1 MEYSRIL
8 KAEKGGK
15 LKRCNKLHLLLVIVS
30 FFLPVKTSLAVT
42 PSSPSTE
49 KEVNEAGKLYLF
61 AEELYQTGQY
71 YRALTEYQRFNSY
84 YPNHEMNENVMFKIG
99 LCYFRGKKYREG
111 ARAFEGMNHHYPDT
125 PLGKEALLMAG
136 ECYRKQELITIA
148 IEKFSQLTEN
158 SIMEETTVKAFYAL
172 GVLYAEIGKP
182 EEAKE
187 NFKKL
192 KENSAYIDLS
202 KRLTEE
208 VDQYRATKK
217 KNPTAAGIL
226 AIIPG
231 LGHLY
236 CERPGDALVS
246 FLVNGLFIW
255 GTVESFRQEQYVLGG
270 ILAFFES
277 GWYMGNIYSAVG
289 SAYKYNRYQ
298 DKMLLEELEKNI
310 DLTAPTS
317 PSSPTLTLSF
327 DIPF

>member
-1 MEYSRIL
+1 MKHRTRFY
-8 KAEKGGK
+8 
-15 LKRCNKLHLLLVIVS
+15 LLLAIIS
-30 FFLPVKTSLAVT
+30 FFLPVKTTLAVT
-42 PSSPSTE
+42 PPSPSTE
-49 KEVNEAGKLYLF
+49 KGANEANRLYLF

-71 YRALTEYQRFNSY
+71 YRAITEYQRFNSY

-99 LCYFRGKKYREG
+99 LCYFRGKKYRES
-111 ARAFEGMNHHYPDT
+111 ASAFEEMNHRYSTT

-136 ECYRKQELITIA
+136 ECYRKQGLMTMAEERLR
-148 IEKFSQLTEN
+148 QLTKN
-158 SIMEETTVKAFYAL
+158 PIREETTVKAFYAL
-172 GVLYAEIGKP
+172 GVLYAEIGRPK
-182 EEAKE
+182 EAEE

-192 KENSAYIDLS
+192 GENSAYLDLS

-217 KNPTAAGIL
+217 KNPAAAGIL

-236 CERPGDALVS
+236 CDRPKDALVS
-246 FLVNGLFIW
+246 FLINGVFAW

-270 ILAFFES
+270 ILAFFEL
-277 GWYMGNIYSAVG
+277 GWYVGNIYSAMG

-298 DKMLLEELEKNI
+298 EKKFIEGLERNV
-310 DLTAPTS
+310 DLTARSS
-317 PSSPTLTLSF
+317 PSSPALILSF